1 MAGLGNLVTTK
12 IITKGLG
19 CGLPLDSGNITT
31 HFGLFCIQV
40 IVPPQPPINIGS
52 GGMIP
57 LAPGQIANLYKP
69 IHDQVPTFHNQPV
82 FDQPPSIHIPV
93 GQEDNYFRKNYIV
106 TITIEDQERIYKVSP
121 RTGNMVVSVLNFVNS
136 TKEKVKVTINK
147 INIKRLS
154 VEIANLR
161 KSLFK

>member
-31 HFGLFCIQV
+31 HFGLFCVQV
-40 IVPPQPPINIGS
+40 IVPPQPPINVGS

-57 LAPGQIANLYKP
+57 LAPGQIANLYQP
-69 IHDQVPTFHNQPV
+69 IGNQFAPVHDQPLNIHVPR
-82 FDQPPSIHIPV
+82 

-121 RTGNMVVSVLNFVNS
+121 RTGNMVVNVLNFVNS
-136 TKEKVKVTINK
+136 AKDKVKVTINK
-147 INIKRLS
+147 INVKRLS
-154 VEIANLR
+154 VEITNLK